1 MLIERHLR
9 WRAELT
15 ITLFCVPKSNLEHFV
30 VSWPPSGNVASEG
43 VELCTHPTT
52 DMVGDVVWY
61 GVVWWVV
68 YSRSVCG
75 VEWGRK
81 SIRASECLYV
91 SSGVVE
97 EKV

>member
-1 MLIERHLR
+1 
-9 WRAELT
+9 
-15 ITLFCVPKSNLEHFV
+15 
-30 VSWPPSGNVASEG
+30 
-43 VELCTHPTT
+43 
-52 DMVGDVVWY
+52 MVGDVVWY